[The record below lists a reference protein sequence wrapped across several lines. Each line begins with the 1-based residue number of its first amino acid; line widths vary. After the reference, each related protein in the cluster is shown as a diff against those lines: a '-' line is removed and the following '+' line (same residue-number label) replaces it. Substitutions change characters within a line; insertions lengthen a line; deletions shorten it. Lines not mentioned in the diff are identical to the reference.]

1 MQNID
6 NYSWDAHNCLV
17 KQNIVSGLT
26 FKNVFNFKRDKM
38 KY

>member
-1 MQNID
+1 M
-6 NYSWDAHNCLV
+6 AHAMHIIHSLV